1 MEEKKLFQE
10 KGGTWRKTFYT
21 LCILTCCSLSL
32 MAQKRVSGTVTDATG
47 ETVIGANVVEKG
59 TTNGTSTD
67 TEGKFALSVKDN
79 AVLQI
84 SYVGYVTQEITVGN
98 RTTLNITLQEDS
110 QSLDEIVVIGYGTAK
125 RSDLTSSISVLK
137 ASDIAK
143 VPVANIGQ
151 AIEGRI
157 AGVTVTSSGMP
168 GSGQASI
175 RIRGVNTINSTEP
188 LVVVDG
194 NPGAPSP
201 DANDIESFQVL
212 KDAAACALYGAR
224 GSNGIILI
232 TTKKGVKGKTNINY
246 SGYYGLQWVN
256 KMLDVLSSEEYV
268 QFHQE
273 NMAINQMGGV
283 YANGWVT
290 LSKRIEEAI
299 ANPAAMQH
307 TNWQEEIFRTAPT
320 TKHTLSVSGG
330 GENNNY
336 FFSGSYLKQDGIEI
350 TTNYQKVNF
359 QLNSSAKL
367 GNFTIGEN
375 LQLYSTK
382 SHLAQFESAALN
394 PSPLVP
400 VYNAD
405 NLGGYD
411 GDSEAMDLITVGNP
425 VAAANLA
432 PGVDEG
438 DVASGNIF
446 AEFKFLKDF
455 TYRGNFSARISN
467 GFSTSSTLSAV
478 YGSASRP
485 NTSFSAGGSRS
496 FFSAVENTIT
506 WDRTLLKHHINAM
519 AGYTREYSRYKS
531 VSAGGNKFIVR
542 EPASISSIASDA
554 TRTVGGSFSETA
566 MESVLG
572 RVMYDY
578 SGKYLL
584 TANFRRDGSSKFG
597 KNYQYGNFPSF
608 SAGWRI
614 SEEAFMQS
622 LRSVINNLKIRASYG
637 VIGSD
642 FGVGAYNERSLNQ
655 ALKYVFNDQVAPSA
669 TFSGLLN
676 EDLHWEEQ
684 TTSDIGFDL
693 DMFGG
698 KLSIV
703 ADYYTKT
710 TNGMLITV
718 PIAYSNGI
726 SSMLMNAGNLKNK
739 GFELSLIARKNTG
752 ELNLEGTLNFT
763 AERNKV
769 TKLGNMDQPV
779 LGAVSQYF
787 SAGVTHTEVGH
798 PIGQFYGY
806 KMIGIYQVGDT
817 DIPSGLYPGDIRFD
831 DMIDGEPGLA
841 STDMTFIGSPFPDFT
856 YNFGLSAD
864 YKGFDMSVF
873 FQGVQGAD
881 VFYQMLYNL
890 EAMKDYR
897 IYRSTVKD
905 RWTPTNPS
913 TTMPRATMLTSSHNL
928 RVSDRYVEDA
938 SFLRLKS
945 ISLGYTLPKHLLTK
959 LWIEKLRFYISGQNL
974 LTFTKYSGLD
984 PEISNNNSNV
994 ARGIDSGNYPMPG
1007 SVYFGIE
1014 VNF

>member
-1 MEEKKLFQE
+1 M
-10 KGGTWRKTFYT
+10 
-21 LCILTCCSLSL
+21 
-32 MAQKRVSGTVTDATG
+32 
-47 ETVIGANVVEKG
+47 
-59 TTNGTSTD
+59 
-67 TEGKFALSVKDN
+67 
-79 AVLQI
+79 
-84 SYVGYVTQEITVGN
+84 
-98 RTTLNITLQEDS
+98 
-110 QSLDEIVVIGYGTAK
+110 
-125 RSDLTSSISVLK
+125 K

-143 VPVANIGQ
+143 IPVTSVGQ

-157 AGVTVTSSGMP
+157 AGVTVISGGMP
-168 GSGQASI
+168 GSGQQSI
-175 RIRGVNTINSTEP
+175 RIRGVGTINSTEP

-194 NPGAPSP
+194 IPGAPTP

-224 GSNGIILI
+224 SSNGIILI
-232 TTKKGVKGKTNINY
+232 TTKKGVKGKTNIQY
-246 SGYYGLQWVN
+246 SGYYGVQWVPE
-256 KMLDVLSSEEYV
+256 MIDVLSSEEYV
-268 QFHQE
+268 RFHQE
-273 NMAINQMGGV
+273 NMAINQMGGI

-299 ANPAAMQH
+299 ANPGAMQH
-307 TNWQEEIFRTAPT
+307 TDWQDAIFRTAPT

-330 GENNNY
+330 GENNTY

-350 TTNYQKVNF
+350 QTNYQKVNL
-359 QLNSSAKL
+359 QLNTSAKL

-375 LQLYSTK
+375 LNLYTTK
-382 SHLAQFESAALN
+382 SHLGQLEAGALN

-400 VYNAD
+400 VYNPD
-405 NLGGYD
+405 NLGGFD
-411 GDSEAMDLITVGNP
+411 GDSEAMDLIALGNP
-425 VAAANLA
+425 VAAAYLS

-446 AEFKFLKDF
+446 AEFNFLKDF
-455 TYRGNFSARISN
+455 TYRGNFAARIGH
-467 GFSTSSTLSAV
+467 GFSTSRTLSAF
-478 YGSASRP
+478 YGAVSRP
-485 NTSFSAGGSRS
+485 YSSFSAGGSRS
-496 FFSAVENTIT
+496 FNSAVENTLT
-506 WDRTLLKHHINAM
+506 WNKTLAGHHINAM
-519 AGYTREYSRYKS
+519 AGYTQEYSRYKS

-542 EPASISSIASDA
+542 EPVSIGTIASDA

-566 MESVLG
+566 MESLLG

-578 SGKYLL
+578 SGTYLL

-597 KNYQYGNFPSF
+597 KNYKYGNFPSF
-608 SAGWRI
+608 SADWRI
-614 SEEAFMQS
+614 SNEAFMQN
-622 LRSVINNLKIRASYG
+622 LRSVIDNLKIRASWG

-655 ALKYVFNDQVAPSA
+655 SLKYVFNDQVAPSA
-669 TFSGLLN
+669 TFNGLLN

-684 TTSDIGFDL
+684 TTTDIGVDL
-693 DMFGG
+693 DMFNG
-698 KLSIV
+698 KLSVV
-703 ADYYTKT
+703 ADYYNKT
-710 TNGMLITV
+710 TSGMLLSV

-739 GFELSLIARKNTG
+739 GFELSMIARKNTG
-752 ELNLEGTLNFT
+752 AFHLEGTLNFT
-763 AERNKV
+763 LERNEV

-779 LGAVSQYF
+779 LGGVSQYF

-798 PIGQFYGY
+798 LVGEFYGY
-806 KMIGIYQVGDT
+806 KMIGIYQAGDT

-856 YNFGLSAD
+856 YNFGLNAD

-881 VFYQMLYNL
+881 VFHQLLYNL

-897 IYRSTVKD
+897 IQRSEVKN
-905 RWTPTNPS
+905 RWTPDNPS

-938 SFLRLKS
+938 SFFRLKS
-945 ISLGYTLPKHLLTK
+945 VSLGYTLPKHLLTK

-974 LTFTKYSGLD
+974 MTLTKYSGLD
-984 PEISNNNSNV
+984 PEIANSSNNTS
-994 ARGIDSGNYPMPG
+994 RGIDSGNYPMPG
-1007 SVYFGIE
+1007 SLFFGIE

>member
-1 MEEKKLFQE
+1 
-10 KGGTWRKTFYT
+10 
-21 LCILTCCSLSL
+21 
-32 MAQKRVSGTVTDATG
+32 
-47 ETVIGANVVEKG
+47 
-59 TTNGTSTD
+59 
-67 TEGKFALSVKDN
+67 
-79 AVLQI
+79 
-84 SYVGYVTQEITVGN
+84 
-98 RTTLNITLQEDS
+98 
-110 QSLDEIVVIGYGTAK
+110 
-125 RSDLTSSISVLK
+125 
-137 ASDIAK
+137 
-143 VPVANIGQ
+143 
-151 AIEGRI
+151 
-157 AGVTVTSSGMP
+157 
-168 GSGQASI
+168 
-175 RIRGVNTINSTEP
+175 
-188 LVVVDG
+188 
-194 NPGAPSP
+194 
-201 DANDIESFQVL
+201 
-212 KDAAACALYGAR
+212 
-224 GSNGIILI
+224 
-232 TTKKGVKGKTNINY
+232 
-246 SGYYGLQWVN
+246 
-256 KMLDVLSSEEYV
+256 
-268 QFHQE
+268 
-273 NMAINQMGGV
+273 
-283 YANGWVT
+283 
-290 LSKRIEEAI
+290 
-299 ANPAAMQH
+299 
-307 TNWQEEIFRTAPT
+307 
-320 TKHTLSVSGG
+320 
-330 GENNNY
+330 
-336 FFSGSYLKQDGIEI
+336 
-350 TTNYQKVNF
+350 
-359 QLNSSAKL
+359 
-367 GNFTIGEN
+367 
-375 LQLYSTK
+375 
-382 SHLAQFESAALN
+382 
-394 PSPLVP
+394 
-400 VYNAD
+400 
-405 NLGGYD
+405 
-411 GDSEAMDLITVGNP
+411 
-425 VAAANLA
+425 
-432 PGVDEG
+432 
-438 DVASGNIF
+438 
-446 AEFKFLKDF
+446 
-455 TYRGNFSARISN
+455 
-467 GFSTSSTLSAV
+467 
-478 YGSASRP
+478 
-485 NTSFSAGGSRS
+485 
-496 FFSAVENTIT
+496 
-506 WDRTLLKHHINAM
+506 
-519 AGYTREYSRYKS
+519 
-531 VSAGGNKFIVR
+531 
-542 EPASISSIASDA
+542 
-554 TRTVGGSFSETA
+554 
-566 MESVLG
+566 
-572 RVMYDY
+572 
-578 SGKYLL
+578 
-584 TANFRRDGSSKFG
+584 
-597 KNYQYGNFPSF
+597 
-608 SAGWRI
+608 
-614 SEEAFMQS
+614 
-622 LRSVINNLKIRASYG
+622 
-637 VIGSD
+637 
-642 FGVGAYNERSLNQ
+642 
-655 ALKYVFNDQVAPSA
+655 VFNDQVAPSA